1 MRPKGVSRDDRT
13 NGKDRHRINMMR
25 NGRAALDR
33 LKPNCIKVG
42 PASLGLVLM
51 LAMAGCGRIGLND
64 PLASTPTQTTYEPLP
79 AAPTSPVTSSAL
91 PPPPPVTA
99 PTASAGTPVDPA
111 QTGQPPAGAAAGIP
125 VASANAPKLAEPVMS
140 DHGSSSGPGI
150 NRSDFLGAWTISSGT
165 DSCKLYTSLTQWS
178 GGMRASTKSCT
189 TPDLQRISAWD
200 VMGKQI
206 ALKAG
211 DGSIVATLTVSGQE
225 KYAGVTTTKLPVSLS
240 R

>member
-1 MRPKGVSRDDRT
+1 MKRERT
-13 NGKDRHRINMMR
+13 AGLTLSKLQRTS
-25 NGRAALDR
+25 
-33 LKPNCIKVG
+33 VG
-42 PASLGLVLM
+42 HASIAVLV
-51 LAMAGCGRIGLND
+51 AVTMAGCGRIGLND
-64 PLASTPTQTTYEPLP
+64 PLASSAPTQTTYEPLP

-99 PTASAGTPVDPA
+99 PSATAGTPVDPA
-111 QTGQPPAGAAAGIP
+111 QPGQPPAGAAAGIP

-140 DHGSSSGPGI
+140 DHGASSGPGI
-150 NRSDFLGAWTISSGT
+150 NRSDFVGAWTISSGT

-178 GGMRASTKSCT
+178 GGMRASTKSCN

-211 DGSIVATLTVSGQE
+211 DGSVVATLSVSGQE
-225 KYAGVTTTKLPVSLS
+225 KYAGSTTTKLPVALS